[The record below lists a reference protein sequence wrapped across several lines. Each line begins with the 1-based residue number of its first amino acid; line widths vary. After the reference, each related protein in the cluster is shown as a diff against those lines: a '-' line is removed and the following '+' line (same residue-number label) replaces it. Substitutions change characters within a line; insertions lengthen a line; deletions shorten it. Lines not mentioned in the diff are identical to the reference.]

1 MNTKGGCGKSTISTN
16 LSVQLAL
23 QGYRTLIV
31 DYDKQGTSLDWINRR
46 DSTLPIIQGIN
57 AAKVSNS
64 TTRTWQ
70 LQAKENV
77 DILINDIPA
86 GTDIVELPVLLDK
99 TDILLIP
106 VLPSS
111 IDIHATTRF
120 IETLL
125 INGKI
130 RSRNIKIG
138 IIANR
143 VKKNTVAF
151 RLLKHF
157 LSRLEIPFIAQ
168 FNESQNYP
176 FANENGLGIHE
187 LSKSR
192 KVKDLEQWEFLSKWI
207 EKDQHLNQLAS

>member
-16 LSVQLAL
+16 LSVQLASH
-23 QGYRTLIV
+23 GYQTTII
-31 DYDKQGTSLDWINRR
+31 DYDKQGSSIDWIKRR
-46 DSTLPIIQGIN
+46 DTSLPIIEGIN
-57 AAKVSNS
+57 AARVS
-64 TTRTWQ
+64 TTTTRSWQ
-70 LQAKENV
+70 LRTKENT
-77 DILINDIPA
+77 DFIINDIPA
-86 GTDIVELPVLLDK
+86 GTDIVELPILLNK
-99 TDILLIP
+99 TDTLLIP

-120 IETLL
+120 IEMLL

-151 RLLKHF
+151 RFLEQF

-176 FANENGLGIHE
+176 FANENGLGINE

-192 KVKDLEQWEFLSKWI
+192 KVRDLDQWELLSNWV
-207 EKDQHLNQLAS
+207 ENNQHLNQLVG